1 MSMAATTCGTSS
13 VFWSEYCACLM
24 ASDIISENCCEP
36 SMTSF
41 CVSGTT
47 SIERNSF
54 SSWVMSH
61 EASCGSHSQALAN
74 WSCEAKA

>member
-13 VFWSEYCACLM
+13 VSWSEYCACLM

-36 SMTSF
+36 SMTYF

-47 SIERNSF
+47 SIDRNSF
-54 SSWVMSH
+54 SSCVMSH
-61 EASCGSHSQALAN
+61 EASCGSHSLALAN
-74 WSCEAKA
+74 CSCEAKA